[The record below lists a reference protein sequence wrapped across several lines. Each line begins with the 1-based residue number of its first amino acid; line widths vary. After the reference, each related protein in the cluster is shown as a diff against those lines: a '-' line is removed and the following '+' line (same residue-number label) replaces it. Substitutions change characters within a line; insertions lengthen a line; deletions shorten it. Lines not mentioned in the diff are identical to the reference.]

1 MFSLVLFACLR
12 SEYVDRV
19 ASVREKG
26 ADVKRRLEEM
36 REARRA
42 KIAKSAESSSVESR
56 SDQAAAPAAAASRA
70 PPEWNDMLDWKSK
83 AIAGRAAPSV
93 AASFAAFDA
102 EQQ

>member
-1 MFSLVLFACLR
+1 
-12 SEYVDRV
+12 V

-42 KIAKSAESSSVESR
+42 KVAKTAESSL
-56 SDQAAAPAAAASRA
+56 DQAAATAAVASRA
-70 PPEWNDMLDWKSK
+70 PSEWNDMLDWKSK
-83 AIAGRAAPSV
+83 AIAGRAAPTV